1 MNCTN
6 EIGSIFLKNGISMI
20 RNEIPAD
27 GYYSLVRPEILGK
40 VPTKAV
46 KILDVGCGHGNLG
59 KALKDSRDLEYY
71 GVEVSE
77 PAEKFLNQICD
88 KYWIGDLEKLNLED
102 LPNFDC
108 LIVADILEHLSN
120 PWDILK
126 NLVKK
131 LDYDGVAIISIPNI
145 RNLNIIAKLLIKGN
159 WDYEESGILDRTH
172 LRFFTRKSV
181 VSLITSS
188 NLEIVSIASNKDQY
202 GLFRGIAT
210 WPIRK
215 MLPDLE
221 ISQFI
226 VVAKKNSR

>member
-1 MNCTN
+1 MSCTN
-6 EIGSIFLKNGISMI
+6 EIRSIFLKNGDSMI
-20 RNEIPAD
+20 SDDAPAEV
-27 GYYSLVRPEILGK
+27 YYSLIRSEILDK

-77 PAEKFLNQICD
+77 TAAKFLDQICD

-102 LPNFDC
+102 LPKFDC
-108 LIVADILEHLSN
+108 LIAADILEHLSN
-120 PWDILK
+120 PWNMLT

-131 LDYDGVAIISIPNI
+131 LDDDGVAIISIPNI
-145 RNLNIIAKLLIKGN
+145 RNLNIIAKLVIKGS

-172 LRFFTRKSV
+172 LRFFTRKSI

-188 NLEIVSIASNKDQY
+188 NLEIESIGSNKDHY
-202 GLFRGIAT
+202 GLLRRITT

-215 MLPDLE
+215 MFPDLE

-226 VVAKKNSR
+226 VVARKISQ